1 MSDGSILRPP
11 FRKRHPFAWAIL
23 CINLWGLAIV
33 GPILFVLGAGCS
45 TCDENSQVNTRS
57 IQQQRLEERNR
68 IYSYMEK
75 LTSKDTKRRNKAR
88 LNFRKLSDSSARH
101 LVQLL
106 IDAFHEGDGDLRRR
120 VVGCLAYID
129 PKAAV
134 SAVPFLIEQAHDEKA
149 DIRRRVAFALG
160 KIGPAARDAIPSL
173 IEMLRDSDSHA
184 RLQAASTLRVFGSDA
199 KEAVPYLITNLED
212 PYSRA
217 RSCAAAALGT
227 IGPPAKEAVPHLIKV
242 LESQKGNVVRNAI
255 WALGQIGPSAIDAAP
270 SIVKM
275 LDHDRRDVRIKAIDA
290 LGQIRPNHKATILK
304 LAKLVD
310 PEDLELS
317 YHVVKSL
324 ELIGKPSVPSL
335 VELMTHDSP
344 NFRVAVI
351 RSLGNIGPD
360 ARQAIPALKEA
371 LDDHD
376 TGGPISSAVFSPR
389 TVADWAVISLRKIQ
403 QGRQL
408 PNN

>member
-1 MSDGSILRPP
+1 MSDGSMLRSP
-11 FRKRHPFAWAIL
+11 FRKRHPFVWAIP
-23 CINLWGLAIV
+23 CINLRGLAIV

-57 IQQQRLEERNR
+57 IQQQHLEERNR

-88 LNFRKLSDSSARH
+88 LNFKKLSDSSARH

-120 VVGCLAYID
+120 VVGCLAYIG
-129 PKAAV
+129 PRAV
-134 SAVPFLIEQAHDEKA
+134 SAVPLLIEQARDEKA
-149 DIRRRVAFALG
+149 NIRRRAAFALS

-217 RSCAAAALGT
+217 RSCAAVALGT

-242 LESQKGNVVRNAI
+242 LESQKGSVLRNAI
-255 WALGQIGPSAIDAAP
+255 WALGQIGPSAVDAAP

-310 PEDLELS
+310 REDLELS

-335 VELMTHDSP
+335 VQLMTYDSP

-351 RSLGNIGPD
+351 RSLGNIGPE
-360 ARQAIPALKEA
+360 ASQAIPALKEA

-376 TGGPISSAVFSPR
+376 PGGPVSAAAFAPR
-389 TVADWAVISLRKIQ
+389 TVADWAAISLRKIQ